1 MKAMYFEVV
10 RRQIRVRLV
19 DGRILHIWKMMKEM
33 QKELSTENFSKIHS
47 GCVVNLKLHKAH

>member
-1 MKAMYFEVV
+1 M
-10 RRQIRVRLV
+10 
-19 DGRILHIWKMMKEM
+19 RIVIYDDNTAFLTPIEEIVSRTYRDM